1 MRIAQIQFFQ
11 WDKVYDFDQNG
22 LNLKKGDK
30 VIVKTE
36 LGLEIGDIIKLI
48 DTEAKGCHSCGGCST
63 GKVEEKDLK
72 PVLRIA
78 NVQDLEKVPTQ
89 GEKDDALDFCKRTVE
104 RLGLDMKVVDVHFA
118 FDGSRLTFAFIADG
132 RVDFRELVKE
142 LTRHFNKNIRMQQIG
157 IRDEAKVMGDCGP
170 CGRKLCCSS
179 FLTSMISITSEM
191 AEVQQIAH
199 RGSDRLSGC
208 CGRLKCCL
216 SYEIEGYEYL
226 KGKMPPMGARVN
238 VDGARGIVVGHHVLK
253 QSVDVEF
260 APEKEGDRPFRVEV
274 DLTRNNRAGCPKA

>member
-11 WDKVYDFDQNG
+11 WDKVYNFDQNG
-22 LNLKKGDK
+22 LNIKKGDK
-30 VIVKTE
+30 VVVKTD
-36 LGLEIGDIIKLI
+36 LGLEVGEVIKI
-48 DTEAKGCHSCGGCST
+48 TEGCNGCSS
-63 GKVEEKDLK
+63 GDASGDQGLK
-72 PVLRIA
+72 LVLRLA
-78 NVQDLEKVPTQ
+78 TEQDLEKVAT
-89 GEKDDALDFCKRTVE
+89 EDDKNGALDFCKRTAE
-104 RLGLDMKVVDVHFA
+104 RLSLEMKVVDVHFS
-118 FDGSRLTFAFIADG
+118 FDGSRMTFAFIADG

-142 LTRHFNKNIRMQQIG
+142 LTRHFNRTIRMQQVG

-179 FLTSMISITSEM
+179 FLANMISITSEM
-191 AEVQQIAH
+191 AEAQQIAH

-226 KGKMPPMGARVN
+226 RGKMPPMGARVN
-238 VDGARGIVVGHHVLK
+238 VDGARGIVVGYHVLK

-260 APEKEGDRPFRVEV
+260 APEKEGDRPVVIEV
-274 DLTRNNRAGCPKA
+274 DLTRKNREGCTHK